1 MRRSSSSLSF
11 PLLGFALLILLAA
24 CSRPLR
30 SDSFRLSDGSGIY
43 TFALDM
49 SDSLCTYSLS
59 FYASLDK
66 GHAPQGFPIKV
77 YLHSPSGATYCES
90 LYYDASSELLVPYRR
105 GLVPVEYGHWEL
117 ELRASAPGLEGMG
130 LVCDRAYESADF

>member
-11 PLLGFALLILLAA
+11 LLLGFALLILLAA

-66 GHAPQGFPIKV
+66 GRAPQGFPIKV

-105 GLVPVEYGHWEL
+105 GLRRRG
-117 ELRASAPGLEGMG
+117 LRAWGSFATGPTSLRIFNSAFLW
-130 LVCDRAYESADF
+130 VTIN